1 MDLGPLI
8 LGTWSFLQLHPP
20 FMVYPPTFSASGNI
34 ASTKLTFSTVDLW
47 LADSPKEFTS
57 PCGTHSH
64 LSRLRPLSLACSLPS
79 TDSLCTFLYTV
90 IYVVGILITFDFT
103 TEIILNTYNLWV
115 SLFWVSATNFF
126 EATQTLPEITS
137 TSPKIKCQRGV
148 NGPLNLLLS
157 LHWVAFSCGSL
168 NNTSSLFRLSS
179 NNVLFLLLLLRLPAV
194 SPLHIWVS
202 HTYAALLPYW
212 ITSIFYFVC
221 AYHTAVTEL

>member
-8 LGTWSFLQLHPP
+8 LDTWSSLQLHPP
-20 FMVYPPTFSASGNI
+20 FMVYPPTFSASENI

-57 PCGTHSH
+57 QCGTHSH

-115 SLFWVSATNFF
+115 SLFWVSATNFKF
-126 EATQTLPEITS
+126 CSNSDS
-137 TSPKIKCQRGV
+137 TRNNQC
-148 NGPLNLLLS
+148 LS
-157 LHWVAFSCGSL
+157 Q
-168 NNTSSLFRLSS
+168 NK
-179 NNVLFLLLLLRLPAV
+179 V
-194 SPLHIWVS
+194 SEVGEMGL
-202 HTYAALLPYW
+202 
-212 ITSIFYFVC
+212 
-221 AYHTAVTEL
+221 